1 MDGNKRMNRL
11 IGPTP
16 AEVSVYQGYLADWAN
31 GAAYRDWW
39 VEYPPGLLLL
49 AKTPTLFTQNP
60 ELYFV
65 TWVAMIVT
73 CTLLTHLFL
82 GKKAIWIT
90 AMAIAGGILTTH
102 RFDIFVV
109 FLVAWAMEANRK
121 HHTFIA
127 SALLTLGAFTKI
139 YPLIPLLLL
148 FIFRE
153 RKHYFSMI
161 MGVTLVS
168 LPLLIWWAPG
178 IPRFIEFHG
187 NKPLQIEAVPV
198 PKNKG
203 EVIYERFSYVFKD
216 TKADKAKQM
225 QYVIW
230 GLVAIAALR
239 LASRKNYEIASY
251 VGVLTFILTG
261 NIFSPQYTLWLG
273 SFLPWLPS
281 YLRGATLGATWLSS
295 FYFTNYYEAIIQQ
308 LKPETTLVKIRNMIL
323 VGTQALTTGVS
334 IRKFYDSRKM
344 ELRD

>member
-1 MDGNKRMNRL
+1 MNRL

-16 AEVSVYQGYLADWAN
+16 AEVSVYQGYLTDWAN

-60 ELYFV
+60 EMYFL

-73 CTLLTHLFL
+73 CTLLTHKFL

-109 FLVAWAMEANRK
+109 FLVAWALEANKRN
-121 HHTFIA
+121 HTMVA

-139 YPLIPLLLL
+139 YPAIPLILL

-153 RKHYFSMI
+153 RKHYLSMI
-161 MGVTLVS
+161 IGAAVVS
-168 LPLLIWWAPG
+168 IPLLIWWAPG

-187 NKPLQIEAVPV
+187 NKHLQIEAVPV
-198 PKNKG
+198 PKNPG
-203 EVIYERFSYVFKD
+203 EVIYERFSYVYKD
-216 TKADKAKQM
+216 TKADKNEQL

-230 GLVAIAALR
+230 GIAAIGLLR
-239 LASRKNYEIASY
+239 IASRKNYEIASY
-251 VGVLTFILTG
+251 MGVLTFILTG
-261 NIFSPQYTLWLG
+261 NIFSPQYMLWLG
-273 SFLPWLPS
+273 SFLPWLPN
-281 YLRGATLGATWLSS
+281 YLRGITLGTTWLTS

-308 LKPETTLVKIRNMIL
+308 LKPETMLVQIRNLIL
-323 VGTQALTTGVS
+323 VGTHGFQTGVS
-334 IRKFYDSRKM
+334 ARKAYDSRKM